1 MLFIN
6 SRTSKV
12 ATRFPRTSNAAAD
25 SVTMQSLNNTTAST
39 PAKAQMQDIASNHR
53 GNQLN
58 LRQYKDLKKKVYD
71 EVVDAR
77 DITIECRDND
87 SQDIICVTS

>member
-1 MLFIN
+1 
-6 SRTSKV
+6 
-12 ATRFPRTSNAAAD
+12 
-25 SVTMQSLNNTTAST
+25 
-39 PAKAQMQDIASNHR
+39 MQDVASNHR

-87 SQDIICVTS
+87 SQDIICATS

>member
-1 MLFIN
+1 
-6 SRTSKV
+6 
-12 ATRFPRTSNAAAD
+12 
-25 SVTMQSLNNTTAST
+25 MQSLNNTTAST

-58 LRQYKDLKKKVYD
+58 LRQYKDLKKKKVYD

-87 SQDIICVTS
+87 SQDIICVTSWRILWLCVKALNGPLSFLKVSTQCL